1 MDQSK
6 LDFFKRKI
14 KRNYKFFTGERTDGK
29 ASLMDVLKPF
39 NIFIDEART
48 EDYSIECI
56 DFNVP
61 SIKVIDKKT
70 NTTYTSE
77 YTDHAKLLNYSGSK
91 SFVNV
96 IISNPNCKF
105 ESLYYIGTETLIIA
119 QMAFIDQDYELIF
132 EREMGNCIGFGLD
145 AEAKF
150 VVRYVKNVYKD
161 DRQGKQQLLSK
172 IFMNKNDNA
181 TFEQTYTY
189 STQHLIDYNDNQD
202 KYCYNQNGNIIY
214 GINNCD
220 IKELVHYLH
229 GICFETLNTNVADY
243 LPFNIILENFP
254 ELTNNV
260 YQSGIVFRG
269 GTGNGIHHTFTI
281 FKTKNPSNIIEAA
294 AIDCGIYLKYE
305 AIKWENFKKENGMP
319 DHRKVTIA
327 YKEARYPRIDNGNIT
342 SLEIRNITEVLDT
355 EFEDD
360 TFIHFVINELKT
372 FANKMD
378 IQKGLVEEELDPLSP
393 KLLTNKS
400 FEEICDLVSANKE
413 EYFKLI
419 REQFESATNI
429 TQTKENG
436 QSRILKP
443 STPQE

>member
-1 MDQSK
+1 MVE
-6 LDFFKRKI
+6 
-14 KRNYKFFTGERTDGK
+14 YKFFTGERTDGK
-29 ASLMDVLKPF
+29 ATLMDVLKPF
-39 NIFIDEART
+39 NISIDEART

-70 NTTYTSE
+70 NTTYTSK

-119 QMAFIDQDYELIF
+119 QMTFIDHDYELIF

-150 VVRYVKNVYKD
+150 VVRYVKNVYKEGKH
-161 DRQGKQQLLSK
+161 GKQQLLSK

-202 KYCYNQNGNIIY
+202 KYCYNQNGHIIY
-214 GINNCD
+214 GVNNCD

-229 GICFETLNTNVADY
+229 GICFETLNINVADY
-243 LPFNIILENFP
+243 LPFNVDAKDFP

-281 FKTKNPSNIIEAA
+281 FKTKNQKDNIIESGKVNY
-294 AIDCGIYLKYE
+294 DIYLKYE
-305 AIKWENFKKENGMP
+305 AIRWENFKKENGEP
-319 DHRKVTIA
+319 DHRKVVVA
-327 YKEARYPRIDNGNIT
+327 CKEARYPRLDNGNIT
-342 SLEIRNITEVLDT
+342 SLEIRNITKVLDT

-360 TFIHFVINELKT
+360 TFIQLVINELKT

-378 IQKGLVEEELDPLSP
+378 IQKDLVEEELDPLSP

-400 FEEICDLVSANKE
+400 FEEIYDLVSANKE

-419 REQFESATNI
+419 SEQFETATNI
-429 TQTKENG
+429 AKEKENG

-443 STPQE
+443 NTPQE

>member
-6 LDFFKRKI
+6 LDYLKRKI

-29 ASLMDVLKPF
+29 ATLMDVLKPF
-39 NIFIDEART
+39 NIFIDEERT
-48 EDYSIECI
+48 DDYSIECI
-56 DFNVP
+56 DFSVP

-70 NTTYTSE
+70 NTTYTSK

-105 ESLYYIGTETLIIA
+105 ESLYYIGTEALIIA
-119 QMAFIDQDYELIF
+119 QMTFTDQDYELIF

-150 VVRYVKNVYKD
+150 VVRYVKNVYKE
-161 DRQGKQQLLSK
+161 DRQGKQRLLSK
-172 IFMNKNDNA
+172 IFMNKNDNE

-189 STQHLIDYNDNQD
+189 SAQHLIDYNDNQD
-202 KYCYNQNGNIIY
+202 KYCYNQNGYIIY
-214 GINNCD
+214 GVNNCD
-220 IKELVHYLH
+220 IKELIHYLH
-229 GICFETLNTNVADY
+229 GICFETLNANVADY
-243 LPFNIILENFP
+243 LPFNVDAKDFP
-254 ELTNNV
+254 ELNDKI
-260 YQSGIVFRG
+260 YKSGIVFRG

-305 AIKWENFKKENGMP
+305 AIKWENFKKENGEP
-319 DHRKVTIA
+319 NHRKVVVA
-327 YKEARYPRIDNGNIT
+327 HKETRYPRLDKGNIT

-360 TFIHFVINELKT
+360 IFIQFVINELKT

-393 KLLTNKS
+393 KILIDKS
-400 FEEICDLVSANKE
+400 FEEIYDLVSANKE

-419 REQFESATNI
+419 REQFESTTNI
-429 TQTKENG
+429 TQAKEND

-443 STPQE
+443 STSQE